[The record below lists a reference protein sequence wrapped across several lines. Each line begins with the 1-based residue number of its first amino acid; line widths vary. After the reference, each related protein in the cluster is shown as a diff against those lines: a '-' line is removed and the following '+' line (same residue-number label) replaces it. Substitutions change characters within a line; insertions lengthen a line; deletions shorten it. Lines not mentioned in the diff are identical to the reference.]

1 MRYVIDTGL
10 ERRARFN
17 HHTNMQ
23 ELITQSIT
31 KSSMRQRTGRAGR
44 VASGICV
51 RLYSAD
57 DEAKFIDEPPPAIT
71 EANIEQTVLRL
82 VNAQKPDPKT
92 KQAPLPLE
100 MVDPLPE
107 VAVRLAKQRLRMLGL
122 LTEQTIGGRMVDA
135 LTSVGSLNLSL
146 GLGVRLGLFL
156 YHCAYPAH
164 SKPCLAAGVYLAAAL
179 SSSGHVNL
187 LPLKPL
193 QSAAAAKAVPDTGPS
208 DAPYGFEVET
218 GSGKGKFQRIHD
230 TAVVARLRQ
239 LLQDQK
245 PVSYESRGQQY
256 TARVEKGEIVQ
267 TNNDTERERK
277 VRQVQTPAA
286 PSWSLWGLLGGSG
299 HAGKPA
305 VTSPFQDSSGD
316 HWTLLRT
323 VKGFVEE
330 AQGSGFNWCME
341 HNLPLEPLGE
351 AQDVYEHI
359 TATLGKLRIRGYDP
373 ADDPF
378 HWKDAKKEP
387 PKELKEALLTA
398 LCKAYHDQVA
408 VPKKAQDLSHG
419 LIWISENS
427 HEQAQGIR
435 AFAEKRGPHDDNE
448 DEDGDDES
456 TAAPASIAQLL
467 QAKAHIKQQE
477 DAHVQRA
484 AEVKLDRNSTLWQP
498 ELALPASNTSQLV
511 LFGSVIQT
519 VRPSHPL
526 LQRVLSLRCTALTRT

>member
-1 MRYVIDTGL
+1 M
-10 ERRARFN
+10 
-17 HHTNMQ
+17 
-23 ELITQSIT
+23 
-31 KSSMRQRTGRAGR
+31 
-44 VASGICV
+44 
-51 RLYSAD
+51 
-57 DEAKFIDEPPPAIT
+57 
-71 EANIEQTVLRL
+71 
-82 VNAQKPDPKT
+82 
-92 KQAPLPLE
+92 
-100 MVDPLPE
+100 
-107 VAVRLAKQRLRMLGL
+107 
-122 LTEQTIGGRMVDA
+122 
-135 LTSVGSLNLSL
+135 
-146 GLGVRLGLFL
+146 
-156 YHCAYPAH
+156 
-164 SKPCLAAGVYLAAAL
+164 
-179 SSSGHVNL
+179 
-187 LPLKPL
+187 
-193 QSAAAAKAVPDTGPS
+193 PDTGPS

-286 PSWSLWGLLGGSG
+286 PSWSLWGLFGGSG

-305 VTSPFQDSSGD
+305 GTSPFQDGSGD

-359 TATLGKLRIRGYDP
+359 TATLGKLGISGYDP
-373 ADDPF
+373 AHDPF

-477 DAHVQRA
+477 DAHAQRA
-484 AEVKLDRNSTLWQP
+484 AEVKLDKNSTLWQP
-498 ELALPASNTSQLV
+498 ELALPASSTSQLV

>member
-122 LTEQTIGGRMVDA
+122 LKEQTIGGRMVDA

-208 DAPYGFEVET
+208 DAPCGFEVET

-267 TNNDTERERK
+267 TNDDTERERK

-286 PSWSLWGLLGGSG
+286 PSWSLWGLFGGSG
-299 HAGKPA
+299 HAGKPEG
-305 VTSPFQDSSGD
+305 TSPFQDSSGD

-359 TATLGKLRIRGYDP
+359 TATLGKLGISGYDP
-373 ADDPF
+373 AHDPF

-477 DAHVQRA
+477 DAHAQRA
-484 AEVKLDRNSTLWQP
+484 AEVKLDKNSTLWQP
-498 ELALPASNTSQLV
+498 ELALPASSTSQLV